1 MDLKT
6 AESVIEAVLFASGD
20 PVTTDELVSITG
32 LENAGEIAREMSE
45 SWARENRGLAIKQVE
60 NKFYICTNNRYYDY
74 IIKLVEPRQK
84 SNLSNAALETLSIV
98 VYNQPVT
105 RSTIEFIR
113 GVNSDAA
120 LSRLVERG
128 LVEECGRLETPGK
141 PLIYRTTDV
150 FLRTF
155 GLSDISDMPN
165 IHTIPLQTL
174 FYGEGEE
181 NAEGT
186 QITLEST
193 STTRDDADVEAEN
206 HPQDALAE

>member
-1 MDLKT
+1 MDLKI

-20 PVTTDELVSITG
+20 PVTKEELVNITG
-32 LENAGEIAREMSE
+32 LDNAGEIATAMSE
-45 SWARENRGLAIKQVE
+45 KWAREKRGLAIKQVQD
-60 NKFYICTNNRYYDY
+60 KFYICTNNEYYDY

-155 GLSDISDMPN
+155 GLSDITDMPN

-174 FYGEGEE
+174 FYGDGEE
-181 NAEGT
+181 QPE
-186 QITLEST
+186 QVTLEAATATEES
-193 STTRDDADVEAEN
+193 AE
-206 HPQDALAE
+206 

>member
-1 MDLKT
+1 MDLKA
-6 AESVIEAVLFASGD
+6 AEGVIEAVLFASGD
-20 PVTTDELVSITG
+20 PVTNEELVNITG
-32 LENAGEIAREMSE
+32 LENAGEIAVKMSE
-45 SWARENRGLAIKQVE
+45 KWARENRGLAIKQVE
-60 NKFYICTNNRYYDY
+60 DKFYICTNNAYYDY

-84 SNLSNAALETLSIV
+84 NNLSNAALETLSIV

-141 PLIYRTTDV
+141 PLIYQTTDV

-155 GLSDISDMPN
+155 GLSDITDMPN
-165 IHTIPLQTL
+165 IHAIPLQTL
-174 FYGEGEE
+174 FYGDG
-181 NAEGT
+181 
-186 QITLEST
+186 
-193 STTRDDADVEAEN
+193 DEAEQIPLEAAAQPSEN
-206 HPQDALAE
+206 EA

>member
-1 MDLKT
+1 MIL
-6 AESVIEAVLFASGD
+6 
-20 PVTTDELVSITG
+20 VTTDFITG
-32 LENAGEIAREMSE
+32 KN
-45 SWARENRGLAIKQVE
+45 
-60 NKFYICTNNRYYDY
+60 
-74 IIKLVEPRQK
+74 
-84 SNLSNAALETLSIV
+84 LETLSIV

-155 GLSDISDMPN
+155 GLSDITDMPN

-174 FYGEGEE
+174 FYGDGEDAVE
-181 NAEGT
+181 
-186 QITLEST
+186 QVTLESAVT
-193 STTRDDADVEAEN
+193 DSAESR
-206 HPQDALAE
+206 E

>member
-20 PVTTDELVSITG
+20 PVTTEELVNITG
-32 LENAGEIAREMSE
+32 LDNAGEIAEKMSE
-45 SWARENRGLAIKQVE
+45 KWAREKRGLAVKQVQD
-60 NKFYICTNNRYYDY
+60 KFYICTNNEYYDY

-84 SNLSNAALETLSIV
+84 NNLSNAALETLSIV

-155 GLSDISDMPN
+155 GLSDITDMPN

-174 FYGEGEE
+174 FYGDGDDQPEQVTLESVAVTEE
-181 NAEGT
+181 NAE
-186 QITLEST
+186 
-193 STTRDDADVEAEN
+193 
-206 HPQDALAE
+206 

>member
-1 MDLKT
+1 MDLKL
-6 AESVIEAVLFASGD
+6 AEGVIEAVLFASGD
-20 PVTTDELVSITG
+20 PVTTEELVNITG
-32 LENAGEIAREMSE
+32 LENAGDIAAAMSKK
-45 SWARENRGLAIKQVE
+45 WAKEKRGLAIKQVE
-60 NKFYICTNNRYYDY
+60 DKFYICTNNEYYDY

-84 SNLSNAALETLSIV
+84 NNLSNAALETLSIV

-150 FLRTF
+150 ILRTF
-155 GLSDISDMPN
+155 GLSSIADMPN

-174 FYGEGEE
+174 FYGDGEE
-181 NAEGT
+181 QPEQGT
-186 QITLEST
+186 
-193 STTRDDADVEAEN
+193 
-206 HPQDALAE
+206 LAEASESAETVESAE

>member
-32 LENAGEIAREMSE
+32 LENAGEIACAMSE

-206 HPQDALAE
+206 YPQDALAE

>member
-1 MDLKT
+1 MDLKL
-6 AESVIEAVLFASGD
+6 AEGVIEAVLFASGD
-20 PVTTDELVSITG
+20 PVTTEELVNITG
-32 LENAGEIAREMSE
+32 LENAGDIAAAMSKK
-45 SWARENRGLAIKQVE
+45 WAKEKRGLAIKQVE
-60 NKFYICTNNRYYDY
+60 DKFYICTNNEYYDY

-84 SNLSNAALETLSIV
+84 NNLSNAALETLSIV

-155 GLSDISDMPN
+155 GLSSIADMPN

-174 FYGEGEE
+174 FYGDGEE
-181 NAEGT
+181 QPEQGT
-186 QITLEST
+186 
-193 STTRDDADVEAEN
+193 
-206 HPQDALAE
+206 LAEASESAETVESAE